1 MPCEA
6 TELVKLPPIIID
18 EVSQFVTHYTQIKA
32 CNITHLSD
40 NFYSDLQLFN
50 PNAYSKA
57 VKSTRKGGSS
67 VSSQVIKQ
75 SIVTSCNRDD
85 NWPACL

>member
-1 MPCEA
+1 MPL
-6 TELVKLPPIIID
+6 TT
-18 EVSQFVTHYTQIKA
+18 SNNVTISVNQQ
-32 CNITHLSD
+32 L
-40 NFYSDLQLFN
+40 SDLQLFN

-67 VSSQVIKQ
+67 GSSQVIKQ